1 MHLFKRVREDGISLR
16 LTHIIMLILAL
27 SVTGFLLYETYETS
41 SAYKELTLATEE
53 YIGLRY
59 SVNELM
65 EASDYLTDKVQCFTV
80 TCDSRFMN
88 EYFEEAKHNRRRDK
102 ALEKLS
108 TVEEEPEAYDK
119 LEMAM
124 SESVAL
130 METEYYAMRLI
141 SEANGI
147 TGLPDEIEDVS
158 LSAEDGTLTSEEK
171 IKLAQTIVHDEEY
184 YARKERIRSNMNSC
198 FGYLES
204 SVRSRQLG
212 SSEEMEYRLKM
223 SRVLIVIES
232 ALVVFLLWITSY
244 LGINPILKGVQK
256 IREDSKIPIIG
267 SYEFR
272 YLARTYNKM
281 YEAYKK
287 SISNLNYDASH
298 DKLTGLYNRAGYDV
312 LSSSVDLKTTAALL
326 IDADKFKEV
335 NDTYGHLVGDKVLK
349 KIAAALKHTFR
360 SEDYICRLGGDEF
373 VVFMLHMDEE
383 HRELVRLKA
392 ALINSALSR
401 QEDGLPPVSVSVGA
415 AFGKDAANIKELMD
429 HADKALYMVK
439 EAGRN
444 GCCFYDEG
452 HTPGA

>member
-16 LTHIIMLILAL
+16 VTHIIMLILAL
-27 SVTGFLLYETYETS
+27 GVTGSLLYETYETS
-41 SAYKELTLATEE
+41 SAYNELSRATEE

-59 SVNELM
+59 SVSELM
-65 EASDYLTDKVQCFTV
+65 DASDYLTDKVQRFTV
-80 TCDSRFMN
+80 TCDGRFMT
-88 EYFEEAKHNRRRDK
+88 EYFEEADHARRRDK
-102 ALEKLS
+102 ALEKLREADDES
-108 TVEEEPEAYDK
+108 KAYDRLK
-119 LEMAM
+119 MAM
-124 SESVAL
+124 DESVAL
-130 METEYYAMRLI
+130 MDTEYYAMRLTA
-141 SEANGI
+141 EAGGI
-147 TGLPDEIEDVS
+147 TDLPAEIGAVS
-158 LSAEDGTLTSEEK
+158 LSAEDSALTSDEK
-171 IKLAQTIVHDEEY
+171 IRLAQTLVHNDEY
-184 YARKERIRSNMNSC
+184 YSRKQRIRSDMNSC
-198 FGYLES
+198 LEYLES
-204 SVRSRQLG
+204 NIHSRQTG
-212 SSEEMEYRLKM
+212 SSAEMEYRLKM
-223 SRVLIVIES
+223 SRVLIVIQS
-232 ALVVFLLWITSY
+232 AVVVFLLWITSY

-335 NDTYGHLVGDKVLK
+335 NDTYGHQVGDKVLK

-373 VVFMLHMDEE
+373 VVFMLHMEEE

-392 ALINSALSR
+392 DLINSALSR
-401 QEDGLPPVSVSVGA
+401 QEDGLPPVSVSIGA

-444 GCCFYDEG
+444 GCCFYD
-452 HTPGA
+452 